1 MEARFFR
8 AAALAAT
15 LLVSTGAGYR
25 TNNYL
30 VNTADPGLAEQFGKA
45 AEKWRRELSIAWI
58 GQEMP
63 DWYQPCVMNV
73 QVGPHLGAG
82 GATTFLFDR
91 GEVYGWRMNIQ
102 GSAERVLDSVLPH
115 EITHMIFASYFR
127 APLPRWAD
135 EGGATTVECAS
146 EQAKHRQMLME
157 FLRTGR
163 GIAFNQMFA
172 MTDYPQDVMPLYAQG
187 HSLVNYLIQQGGR
200 RKYIAFLA
208 EGMQTHDWPAATER
222 WYAIKDL
229 GDLQKRW
236 VAWVAQG
243 SPSIVA
249 KNSPPEAASPAEAMV
264 AAQRLRPQPNLI
276 HYEASNPTVRP
287 ASIGTPAGPASGLAH
302 SGAAVEPI
310 HSSIPPSANPIQTQV
325 TRPQPIEQA
334 HQIVVEWGKP

>member
-15 LLVSTGAGYR
+15 LLVSTGASYR
-25 TNNYL
+25 TNNYV
-30 VNTADPGLAEQFGKA
+30 VNTADPYLAEQFGKT
-45 AEKWRRELSIAWI
+45 AEKCRRELAVAWI

-172 MTDYPQDVMPLYAQG
+172 MTEYPQDVMPLYAQG

-208 EGMQTHDWPAATER
+208 EGMQTHDWPAATEHC
-222 WYAIKDL
+222 YAIKDL
-229 GDLQKRW
+229 GDLQQRW

-243 SPSIVA
+243 SPAIAA
-249 KNSPPEAASPAEAMV
+249 KNSPPEAVSPAAAV
-264 AAQRLRPQPNLI
+264 AAVQRQRPQPNLF
-276 HYEASNPTVRP
+276 HYEASTPTVRP
-287 ASIGTPAGPASGLAH
+287 ASMEKSAGTAFRPCPKCRRRLAC
-302 SGAAVEPI
+302 P
-310 HSSIPPSANPIQTQV
+310 
-325 TRPQPIEQA
+325 
-334 HQIVVEWGKP
+334 